1 MNKIQFFDG
10 GMGTMLQAGG
20 LKAGE
25 LPESLNLKNP
35 ELVYSVHEAYANAG
49 ADIISTNTF
58 GANSLKFDNVQEIV
72 SAAVKLAKK
81 TGKKVA
87 LDMGPLGKLLKPSG
101 DLEFEEAYNLY
112 KEVILAAKD
121 EVDIIFFETM
131 TDLYEIKAGVL
142 AAKESCDLPIF
153 VSMMFDSNERL
164 LTGADIETAVTTLEG
179 LGVSAIGMNCGL
191 GPDEMLPLARKMR
204 SLTSLPMLVN
214 PNAGLPRSV
223 DGRTVFDVDAESFA
237 QKMQEIASLGVSYLG
252 GCCGTTPTHIKALVE
267 ACGKT
272 ESFIPCAEKSTRV
285 SSYSKTV
292 NFAEKPIIIGERIN
306 PTGKKLFKEALRNK
320 DIGYIINE
328 GVSQKDRGAHILDV
342 NVGLPE
348 IDENE
353 MMRSAVEALQGVT
366 DLPLQIDTADLIAME
381 TALRMYNGKP
391 MLNSVNGK
399 EESMNS
405 VFPLVKKYGAVVVCL
420 CLDENGIPKTADG
433 RIKIAEKIIAKAE
446 EYGIDKSELIFDA
459 LAMTI
464 STDPQG
470 ANETLKTVKYLNET
484 LGVKTILGVSNISFG
499 LPEREI
505 VNSNFFNMALSN
517 GLSAGIINPLS
528 DSMMNTYYAF
538 MALRGLDN
546 NCESYIA
553 NVSKSQALQTAAQEA
568 DLRTAIIK
576 GMKKKAVE
584 CTQELVGIKDSLE
597 IINGYIMP
605 ALDFV
610 GEGFE
615 KNKIFLPQL
624 LMSAESAKASFEVIK
639 ASMPKDTAEKK
650 GEKIILATVHGDIHD
665 IGKNIVKVLLENYG
679 YDVIDLG
686 KDVPEEKVLEVVK
699 ENDVKLVGLSALM
712 TTTVPAMER
721 TIELVHKNTDAKVV
735 VGGAVLTQSYAEMI
749 NADYYAADATET
761 VKIAKNFFKMQNNYQ
776 KVVDFCNSL

>member
-1 MNKIQFFDG
+1 MSKISFFDG
-10 GMGTMLQAGG
+10 GMGTMLQADG

-25 LPESLNLKNP
+25 LPENLNLTNP
-35 ELVYSVHEAYANAG
+35 DLVYSVHKAYAESG

-58 GANSLKFDNVQEIV
+58 GVNGLKFNNVPEVV
-72 SAAVKLAKK
+72 SAAVSLAKK

-112 KEVILAAKD
+112 KEVIVAAKD

-142 AAKESCDLPIF
+142 AAKENCNLPVF

-179 LGVSAIGMNCGL
+179 LCVDAIGLNCGL
-191 GPDEMLPLARKMR
+191 GPGQMLPLARKMR
-204 SLTSLPMLVN
+204 QLSSLPMLVN

-223 DGRTVFDVDAESFA
+223 DGKTVFDVDADSFA
-237 QKMQEIASLGVSYLG
+237 EMMKEIADLGVSYLG
-252 GCCGTTPTHIKALVE
+252 GCCGTTPAHIKALVA
-267 ACGKT
+267 ACG
-272 ESFIPCAEKSTRV
+272 EIEAFIPENKKITRV

-292 NFAEKPIIIGERIN
+292 TFDEKPIIIGERIN
-306 PTGKKLFKEALRNK
+306 PTGKKRFKEALRNN
-320 DIGYIINE
+320 DIAYIINE
-328 GVSQKDRGAHILDV
+328 GVAQKEKGAHILDV

-366 DLPLQIDTADLIAME
+366 DSPLQIDTSDLTAME

-399 EESMNS
+399 EDSMHS
-405 VFPLVKKYGAVVVCL
+405 VFPLVKKYGAVTVCL
-420 CLDENGIPKTADG
+420 CLDENGIPSTAEG
-433 RIKIAEKIIAKAE
+433 RIKIAEKIIATAA

-459 LAMTI
+459 LAMTV
-464 STDPQG
+464 STDSQS
-470 ANETLKTVKYLNET
+470 ANETLKAVKYLTEN

-505 VNSNFFNMALSN
+505 VNSAFFNMALSS

-528 DSMMNTYYAF
+528 DAMMNTYYAF
-538 MALRGLDN
+538 TALKGLDP
-546 NCESYIA
+546 NCENYIK
-553 NVSKSQALQTAAQEA
+553 NVSKTEAIQPVAQET
-568 DLRTAIIK
+568 DLKSAIIK
-576 GMKKKAVE
+576 GLKKKAVE
-584 CTQELVGIKDSLE
+584 CTEELVKSVDSLQ
-597 IINGYIMP
+597 IINNYIMP

-610 GEGFE
+610 GDGFE

-624 LMSAESAKASFEVIK
+624 LMSAESAKAAFEVIK
-639 ASMPKDTAEKK
+639 ASMPADENEKK

-686 KDVPEEKVLEVVK
+686 KDVPEEAVLQAVID
-699 ENDVKLVGLSALM
+699 NNVKLVGLSALM
-712 TTTVPAMER
+712 TTTVPAMEK
-721 TIELVHKNTDAKVV
+721 TIELVHSNTDASVI
-735 VGGAVLTQSYAEMI
+735 VGGAVLTQTYAEMI
-749 NADYYAADATET
+749 KADFYAADATET
-761 VKIAKNFFKMQNNYQ
+761 VKIAKKFFKN
-776 KVVDFCNSL
+776 

>member
-25 LPESLNLKNP
+25 LPESLNFKNP

-272 ESFIPCAEKSTRV
+272 ESFIPCVEKSTRV

-366 DLPLQIDTADLIAME
+366 DLPLQIDTADLTAME

-446 EYGIDKSELIFDA
+446 EYGIDKSELVFDA

-470 ANETLKTVKYLNET
+470 ANETLNTVKYLNET

-528 DSMMNTYYAF
+528 ESMMNTYYAF

-553 NVSKSQALQTAAQEA
+553 NVSKSQAPQTAAQEA

-584 CTQELVGIKDSLE
+584 CTQELVRTTDSLE
-597 IINGYIMP
+597 IINRYIMP

-639 ASMPKDTAEKK
+639 ASMPKDTVEKK

-686 KDVPEEKVLEVVK
+686 KDVPEEKVLEAVK

-721 TIELVHKNTDAKVV
+721 TIELVHKNTDAKVI

-761 VKIAKNFFKMQNNYQ
+761 VKIAKKFFKNA
-776 KVVDFCNSL
+776 K

>member
-1 MNKIQFFDG
+1 
-10 GMGTMLQAGG
+10 MLQAGG

-25 LPESLNLKNP
+25 LPESLNIKNP
-35 ELVYSVHEAYANAG
+35 DLVYSVHEAYANAG

-58 GANSLKFDNVQEIV
+58 GVNSLKFDNVQEIV
-72 SAAVKLAKK
+72 CAAVSLAKK

-101 DLEFEEAYNLY
+101 DLEFEEAYELY
-112 KEVILAAKD
+112 KEVILGAKD
-121 EVDIIFFETM
+121 SVDIIFFETM

-142 AAKESCDLPIF
+142 AAKENCNLPIF

-164 LTGADIETAVTTLEG
+164 LTGADIETAVITLEG
-179 LGVSAIGMNCGL
+179 LGVDAIGMNCGL
-191 GPDEMLPLARKMR
+191 GPDEMLPLVKKMR
-204 SLTSLPMLVN
+204 GLTSLPIIVN

-223 DGRTVFDVDAESFA
+223 EGKTVFDVDAESFA
-237 QKMQEIASLGVSYLG
+237 EKMKEIASLGVSYLG
-252 GCCGTTPTHIKALVE
+252 GCCGTTPEHIKALVT
-267 ACGKT
+267 ACEKI
-272 ESFIPCAEKSTRV
+272 ESFIPRREKTTRV

-292 NFAEKPIIIGERIN
+292 NFDEKPIIIGERIN
-306 PTGKKLFKEALRNK
+306 PTGKKLFKEALRK
-320 DIGYIINE
+320 HDIGYIINE
-328 GVSQKDRGAHILDV
+328 GVAQKDRGAHILDV

-353 MMRSAVEALQGVT
+353 MMHDAVEALQGIT
-366 DLPLQIDTADLIAME
+366 DLPLQIDTANLMAME

-420 CLDENGIPKTADG
+420 CLDENGIPSTAEG
-433 RIKIAEKIIAKAE
+433 RIKIAEKIIAKAQ
-446 EYGIDKSELIFDA
+446 EYGIDKSELVFDA
-459 LAMTI
+459 LAMTV
-464 STDPQG
+464 STDTQS
-470 ANETLKTVKYLNET
+470 ANETLKAVKYLNDT

-505 VNSNFFNMALSN
+505 VNSAFFNMALSN

-528 DSMMNTYYAF
+528 DAMMNTYYAF
-538 MALRGLDN
+538 MALKGLDA
-546 NCESYIA
+546 NCENYIA
-553 NVSKSQALQTAAQEA
+553 NVSKAQATQPTLPEA
-568 DLRTAIIK
+568 DLKTAIIK

-584 CTQELVGIKDSLE
+584 CTQELIKSTDSLE
-597 IINGYIMP
+597 IINSYIMP

-639 ASMPKDTAEKK
+639 ASMPKEKTEKK

-686 KDVPEEKVLEVVK
+686 KDVPEEDVLRAVI

-712 TTTVPAMER
+712 TTTVPAMEK
-721 TIELVHKNTDAKVV
+721 TIELVHKNTDAAVI

-749 NADYYAADATET
+749 KADFYAADATQT
-761 VKIAKNFFKMQNNYQ
+761 VKIAKKYF
-776 KVVDFCNSL
+776 L

>member
-10 GMGTMLQAGG
+10 GLGTMLQARG

-25 LPESLNLKNP
+25 LPEALNLKNP
-35 ELVYSVHEAYANAG
+35 EMVYSVHEAYADAG

-58 GANSLKFDNVQEIV
+58 GANSLKFDNVKEIV
-72 SAAVKLAKK
+72 CAAVGLAKR

-87 LDMGPLGKLLKPSG
+87 LDIGPLGKLLRPSG
-101 DLEFEEAYNLY
+101 DLRFEEAYELY
-112 KEVILAAKD
+112 KEVILAGKD
-121 EVDIIFFETM
+121 GADIIFFETM

-142 AAKESCDLPIF
+142 AAKENSNLPIF

-164 LTGADIETAVTTLEG
+164 LTGADIETAVTMLEG
-179 LGVSAIGMNCGL
+179 LGVDAIGLNCGL
-191 GPDEMLPLARKMR
+191 GPDEMFPLAKKMR
-204 SLTSLPMLVN
+204 SLTSLPMILN

-223 DGRTVFDVDAESFA
+223 DGKTVFDIDADSFA
-237 QKMQEIASLGVSYLG
+237 EKMQKIASLGVSYIG
-252 GCCGTTPTHIKALVE
+252 GCCGTTPKHIQALVSS
-267 ACGKT
+267 CKKI
-272 ESFIPCAEKSTRV
+272 ESFVPENKKVTRV
-285 SSYSKTV
+285 SSYSKSV
-292 NFAEKPIIIGERIN
+292 VFDEKPIIIGERIN

-328 GVSQKDRGAHILDV
+328 GVSQKERGAHILDV

-353 MMRSAVEALQGVT
+353 MMYSAVEALQGVT
-366 DLPLQIDTADLIAME
+366 DLPLQIDTADIKAME

-420 CLDENGIPKTADG
+420 CLDESGIPKTAEG
-433 RIKIAEKIIAKAE
+433 RIKIAEKIIVKAE
-446 EYGIDKSELIFDA
+446 EYGIDKSDLIFDA

-464 STDPQG
+464 STDSQS
-470 ANETLKTVKYLNET
+470 ANETLKAVRYLNDN

-499 LPEREI
+499 LPDRET
-505 VNSNFFNMALSN
+505 VNSAFFNMALSN

-528 DSMMNTYYAF
+528 DAMMNTYHAF
-538 MALRGLDN
+538 MALRGLDE

-553 NVSKSQALQTAAQEA
+553 NVSKTQAVQPASQQV
-568 DLRTAIIK
+568 DLKTAIIK
-576 GMKKKAVE
+576 GMKQKAVE
-584 CTQELVGIKDSLE
+584 CTQELVKTKDSLE
-597 IINGYIMP
+597 IINCEIMP

-615 KNKIFLPQL
+615 KNRIFLPQL
-624 LMSAESAKASFEVIK
+624 LMSAESAKASFEIIK
-639 ASMPKDTAEKK
+639 ASMPKDTEEKK
-650 GEKIILATVHGDIHD
+650 GEKIVLATVHGDIHD

-686 KDVPEEKVLEVVK
+686 KDVPEEKVIEAVID
-699 ENDVKLVGLSALM
+699 NGVKLVGLSALM

-721 TIELVHKNTDAKVV
+721 TIELVHKNTDAKVI
-735 VGGAVLTQSYAEMI
+735 VGGAVLTKSYAEMI
-749 NADYYAADATET
+749 NADFYAADATET
-761 VKIAKNFFKMQNNYQ
+761 VKIAKNYFKNL
-776 KVVDFCNSL
+776 K

>member
-10 GMGTMLQAGG
+10 GLGTMLQARG

-25 LPESLNLKNP
+25 LPEALNLKNP
-35 ELVYSVHEAYANAG
+35 EMVYSVHEAYADAG

-58 GANSLKFDNVQEIV
+58 GANSLKFDNVKEIV
-72 SAAVKLAKK
+72 CAAVGLAKR

-87 LDMGPLGKLLKPSG
+87 LDIGPLGKLLRPSG
-101 DLEFEEAYNLY
+101 DLLFEEAYELY
-112 KEVILAAKD
+112 KEVILAGKD
-121 EVDIIFFETM
+121 GADIIFFETM

-142 AAKESCDLPIF
+142 AAKENSNLPIF

-164 LTGADIETAVTTLEG
+164 LTGADIETAVTMLEG
-179 LGVSAIGMNCGL
+179 LGVDAIGLNCGL
-191 GPDEMLPLARKMR
+191 GPDEMFPLAKKMR
-204 SLTSLPMLVN
+204 SLTSLPMILN

-223 DGRTVFDVDAESFA
+223 DGKTVFDIDAESFA
-237 QKMQEIASLGVSYLG
+237 EKMQKIASLGVSYIG
-252 GCCGTTPTHIKALVE
+252 GCCGTTPKHIQALVSSCKE
-267 ACGKT
+267 I
-272 ESFIPCAEKSTRV
+272 ESFVPENKKVTRV

-292 NFAEKPIIIGERIN
+292 VFDEKPIIIGERIN

-328 GVSQKDRGAHILDV
+328 GVSQKERGAHILDV

-353 MMRSAVEALQGVT
+353 MMYSAVEALQGVT
-366 DLPLQIDTADLIAME
+366 DLPLQIDTADIKAME

-420 CLDENGIPKTADG
+420 CLDESGIPKTAEG

-446 EYGIDKSELIFDA
+446 EYGIDKSDLIFDA

-464 STDPQG
+464 STDSQS
-470 ANETLKTVKYLNET
+470 ANETLKAVRYLNDN

-499 LPEREI
+499 LPERET
-505 VNSNFFNMALSN
+505 VNSAFFNMALSN

-528 DSMMNTYYAF
+528 DAMMNTYHAF
-538 MALRGLDN
+538 MALRGLDE

-553 NVSKSQALQTAAQEA
+553 NVSKTQAVQPASKQV
-568 DLRTAIIK
+568 DLKTAIIK
-576 GMKKKAVE
+576 GMKQKAVE
-584 CTQELVGIKDSLE
+584 CTQELVKTKDSLE
-597 IINGYIMP
+597 IINVEIMP

-615 KNKIFLPQL
+615 KNRIFLPQL

-639 ASMPKDTAEKK
+639 ASMPKDAEEKK

-686 KDVPEEKVLEVVK
+686 KDVPEEKVIEAVID
-699 ENDVKLVGLSALM
+699 NGVKLVGLSALM

-721 TIELVHKNTDAKVV
+721 TIELVHKNTDAKVI
-735 VGGAVLTQSYAEMI
+735 VGGAVLTKSYAEMI
-749 NADYYAADATET
+749 NADFYAADATET
-761 VKIAKNFFKMQNNYQ
+761 VKIAKNYFKNL
-776 KVVDFCNSL
+776 K

>member
-25 LPESLNLKNP
+25 LPETLNLKNP
-35 ELVYSVHEAYANAG
+35 DLVYSVHKAYAEAG

-58 GANSLKFDNVQEIV
+58 GANSLKLENVQDV
-72 SAAVKLAKK
+72 VRAAVSLAKK
-81 TGKKVA
+81 TGRKVA
-87 LDMGPLGKLLKPSG
+87 LDLGPLGRLLKPSG
-101 DLEFEEAYNLY
+101 DLEFEEAYELY
-112 KEVILAAKD
+112 KEVILVAKD
-121 EVDIIFFETM
+121 DVDIIFFETM

-142 AAKESCDLPIF
+142 AAKENCTLPVF
-153 VSMMFDSNERL
+153 VSMMFDQNERL

-179 LGVSAIGMNCGL
+179 LGVDAIGMNCGL
-191 GPDEMLPLARKMR
+191 GPVEMLPLAKKMR
-204 SLTSLPMLVN
+204 RLTSLPMLLN

-223 DGRTVFDVDAESFA
+223 DGKTVFDVDAESFSE
-237 QKMQEIASLGVSYLG
+237 KMKEIASLGVSYLG
-252 GCCGTTPTHIKALVE
+252 GCCGTTPDHIKALVE
-267 ACGKT
+267 ACQDIEAFT
-272 ESFIPCAEKSTRV
+272 PQNEKITRV

-292 NFAEKPIIIGERIN
+292 TFDEKPIIIGERIN
-306 PTGKKLFKEALRNK
+306 PTGKKLFKEALRNH

-328 GVSQKDRGAHILDV
+328 AIAQKDKGAHVLDV

-353 MMRSAVEALQGVT
+353 MMHDAVEALQSVT
-366 DLPLQIDTADLIAME
+366 DLPLQIDTADLKAME

-399 EESMNS
+399 AESMNS

-420 CLDENGIPKTADG
+420 CLDENGIPKTAEG
-433 RIKIAEKIIAKAE
+433 RIRIAEKIIAKAE
-446 EYGIDKSELIFDA
+446 EYGIDKSELVFDA
-459 LAMTI
+459 LALTV
-464 STDPQG
+464 STDPQS
-470 ANETLKTVKYLNET
+470 ANETLKAVKYLNET

-505 VNSNFFNMALSN
+505 INSAFFNMALSN

-528 DSMMNTYYAF
+528 DAMMNTYYAF
-538 MALRGLDN
+538 LALRGLDA
-546 NCESYIA
+546 NCENYISK
-553 NVSKSQALQTAAQEA
+553 VSKSQAVQTVAVDI
-568 DLRTAIIK
+568 DLKAAIIK

-584 CTQELVGIKDSLE
+584 CTAQLIKTTDSLE
-597 IINGYIMP
+597 IINSYIMP

-624 LMSAESAKASFEVIK
+624 LMSAESAKASFEIIK
-639 ASMPKDTAEKK
+639 TSMPSESTDKK

-686 KDVPEEKVLEVVK
+686 KDVPEEDVLKAVI
-699 ENDVKLVGLSALM
+699 ENNVKLVGLSALM
-712 TTTVPAMER
+712 TTTVPAMEN
-721 TIELVHKNTDAKVV
+721 TIELVHKNSDAAVI
-735 VGGAVLTQSYAEMI
+735 VGGAVLTKSYAEMI
-749 NADYYAADATET
+749 RADFYAADATQT
-761 VKIAKNFFKMQNNYQ
+761 VKIAKKYFENIN
-776 KVVDFCNSL
+776 LL

>member
-1 MNKIQFFDG
+1 
-10 GMGTMLQAGG
+10 MLQAGG

-25 LPESLNLKNP
+25 LPETLNLKNP
-35 ELVYSVHEAYANAG
+35 ELVYSVHKAYADAG

-58 GANSLKFDNVQEIV
+58 GVNSLKFDNVSEVVQ
-72 SAAVKLAKK
+72 AAVALAKK
-81 TGKKVA
+81 AGKKVA

-101 DLEFEEAYNLY
+101 DLEFEKAYELY

-121 EVDIIFFETM
+121 NVDIVFFETM

-142 AAKESCDLPIF
+142 AAKENCNLPIF

-179 LGVSAIGMNCGL
+179 LGIDAIGMNCGL
-191 GPDEMLPLARKMR
+191 GPAEMLPLAKKMR
-204 SLTSLPMLVN
+204 SLTSLPMLLN

-223 DGRTVFDVDAESFA
+223 DGKTVFDVDAESFA
-237 QKMQEIASLGVSYLG
+237 EMMKEFASLGVSYLG
-252 GCCGTTPTHIKALVE
+252 GCCGTTPAHIKALVS
-267 ACGKT
+267 ACKDA
-272 ESFIPCAEKSTRV
+272 ESFNPQKEKVTRV

-292 NFAEKPIIIGERIN
+292 NFGKKPIIIGERIN
-306 PTGKKLFKEALRNK
+306 PTGKKLFKEALRNH

-328 GVSQKDRGAHILDV
+328 GVSQKERGAHIIDV

-353 MMRSAVEALQGVT
+353 MMQSAVEALQGVT
-366 DLPLQIDTADLIAME
+366 DLPLQIDTADITAME

-399 EESMNS
+399 EESMTS

-433 RIKIAEKIIAKAE
+433 RIEIAKKIIAKAK
-446 EYGIDKSELIFDA
+446 EYGIDKSELVFDA
-459 LAMTI
+459 LAMTV
-464 STDPQG
+464 STDSQS
-470 ANETLKTVKYLNET
+470 ANETLKAVKYLNET

-505 VNSNFFNMALSN
+505 VNSAFFNMALSN

-528 DSMMNTYYAF
+528 DAMMNTYHAF
-538 MALRGLDN
+538 LALRGLDE

-553 NVSKSQALQTAAQEA
+553 NVSKTQVTQPVSKEV
-568 DLRTAIIK
+568 DLKTAIIK
-576 GMKKKAVE
+576 GMKQKAVE
-584 CTQELVGIKDSLE
+584 CTTELVKAKDSLE
-597 IINGYIMP
+597 IINGEIMP

-624 LMSAESAKASFEVIK
+624 LMSAESAKASFEIIK
-639 ASMPKDTAEKK
+639 ASMPKDATEEK

-686 KDVPEEKVLEVVK
+686 KDVPEEDVLQAVI
-699 ENDVKLVGLSALM
+699 ENNVKLVGLSALM

-721 TIELVHKNTDAKVV
+721 TIELVHKNTDAKVI
-735 VGGAVLTQSYAEMI
+735 VGGAVLTKSYAEMI
-749 NADYYAADATET
+749 NADFYASDATET
-761 VKIAKNFFKMQNNYQ
+761 VKIAKNYF
-776 KVVDFCNSL
+776 

>member
-1 MNKIQFFDG
+1 
-10 GMGTMLQAGG
+10 MLQAGG

-25 LPESLNLKNP
+25 LPETLNLKNP
-35 ELVYSVHEAYANAG
+35 ELVYRVHEAYANSG

-58 GANSLKFDNVQEIV
+58 GVNSLKFDNVSEV
-72 SAAVKLAKK
+72 VCAAVDLAKK
-81 TGKKVA
+81 AGKKVA

-101 DLEFEEAYNLY
+101 DLEFEEAYELY

-121 EVDIIFFETM
+121 NVDIIFFETM

-142 AAKESCDLPIF
+142 AAKENCNLPIF

-164 LTGADIETAVTTLEG
+164 LTGADIETAVTMLEG
-179 LGVSAIGMNCGL
+179 LGIDAIGMNCGL
-191 GPDEMLPLARKMR
+191 GPAEMLPLAKKMR
-204 SLTSLPMLVN
+204 SLTSLPLLLN

-223 DGRTVFDVDAESFA
+223 GGKTVFDVDAESFA
-237 QKMQEIASLGVSYLG
+237 ETMQEIAALGVSYLG
-252 GCCGTTPTHIKALVE
+252 GCCGTTPAHIKALVSACKDTE
-267 ACGKT
+267 A
-272 ESFIPCAEKSTRV
+272 FIPQKEKVTRV

-292 NFAEKPIIIGERIN
+292 NFGEKPIIIGERIN
-306 PTGKKLFKEALRNK
+306 PTGKKLFKEALRNH

-328 GVSQKDRGAHILDV
+328 GVSQKERGAHILDV

-353 MMRSAVEALQGVT
+353 MMHSAVEALQGVT
-366 DLPLQIDTADLIAME
+366 DLPLQIDTADIKAME
-381 TALRMYNGKP
+381 TALRMYNGKA

-433 RIKIAEKIIAKAE
+433 RIKIAEKIIAKAQ
-446 EYGIDKSELIFDA
+446 EYGIDKSELVFDA
-459 LAMTI
+459 LAMAV
-464 STDPQG
+464 STDSQS
-470 ANETLKTVKYLNET
+470 ANETLKAVKHLNDN

-505 VNSNFFNMALSN
+505 VNSAFFNMALSN

-528 DSMMNTYYAF
+528 DAMMNTYHAF
-538 MALRGLDN
+538 LALRGLDG

-553 NVSKSQALQTAAQEA
+553 NVSKTQTAQPVKKEV
-568 DLRTAIIK
+568 DLKTAIIK
-576 GMKKKAVE
+576 GMKQKAVE
-584 CTQELVGIKDSLE
+584 CTAELIKAKDSLE
-597 IINGYIMP
+597 IINDEIMP

-610 GEGFE
+610 GDGFE

-624 LMSAESAKASFEVIK
+624 LMSAESAKASFEIIK
-639 ASMPKDTAEKK
+639 ESMPKDSNEKK

-686 KDVPEEKVLEVVK
+686 KDVPEETVLQAVI

-721 TIELVHKNTDAKVV
+721 TIGLIHKNTEAKVI
-735 VGGAVLTQSYAEMI
+735 VGGAVLTESYARMI
-749 NADYYAADATET
+749 NADFYASDATQT
-761 VKIAKNFFKMQNNYQ
+761 VKIAKNFFENK
-776 KVVDFCNSL
+776 K

>member
-10 GMGTMLQAGG
+10 GLGTMLQAGG

-35 ELVYSVHEAYANAG
+35 ELVYSVHEAYAKAG

-58 GANSLKFDNVQEIV
+58 GVNSLKFDNVEETV
-72 SAAVKLAKK
+72 RAAVSLAKK

-87 LDMGPLGKLLKPSG
+87 LDLGPLGRLLKPSG
-101 DLEFEEAYNLY
+101 DLEFHEAYELY

-121 EVDIIFFETM
+121 SVDIIFFETM

-142 AAKESCDLPIF
+142 AAKENCDLPIF

-179 LGVSAIGMNCGL
+179 LRVSAIGMNCGA
-191 GPDEMLPLARKMR
+191 GPDEMLPRIKKMR
-204 SLTSLPMLVN
+204 SLTSLPMLLN
-214 PNAGLPRSV
+214 PNAGLPGCV
-223 DGRTVFDVDAESFA
+223 DGKTVYDVDADSFA
-237 QKMQEIASLGVSYLG
+237 QKMKEIAAVGVSYLG
-252 GCCGTTPTHIKALVE
+252 GCCGTTPAHIKALVN
-267 ACGKT
+267 ACDSID
-272 ESFIPCAEKSTRV
+272 SFIPKKEKVTRV
-285 SSYSKTV
+285 SSFSKTV
-292 NFAEKPIIIGERIN
+292 NFDDKPVIIGERIN
-306 PTGKKLFKEALRNK
+306 PTGKKFFKEALRNH

-328 GVSQKDRGAHILDV
+328 GIAQKEKGAHILDV

-353 MMRSAVEALQGVT
+353 MMHSAIEALQGVT
-366 DLPLQIDTADLIAME
+366 DLPLQIDTADLKAME

-399 EESMNS
+399 EESMNA
-405 VFPLVKKYGAVVVCL
+405 VFSLVRKYGAVVVCL
-420 CLDENGIPKTADG
+420 CLDENGIPKTAEG
-433 RIKIAEKIIAKAE
+433 RIAIAEKIIAKAK
-446 EYGIDKSELIFDA
+446 EYGIDKSELVFDA
-459 LAMTI
+459 LAMTV
-464 STDPQG
+464 STDPQS
-470 ANETLKTVKYLNET
+470 ANETLKAVKYLNET

-505 VNSNFFNMALSN
+505 VNSAFFNMALSS

-528 DSMMNTYYAF
+528 DAMMNTYYAF
-538 MALRGLDN
+538 LALKGLDA
-546 NCESYIA
+546 NCENYIA
-553 NVSKSQALQTAAQEA
+553 KVSKAQTVQQTAVNI
-568 DLRTAIIK
+568 DLRSAIIK
-576 GMKKKAVE
+576 GMKQKAVE
-584 CTQELVGIKDSLE
+584 CTQELIKTEDSLT
-597 IINGYIMP
+597 IINSYIMP
-605 ALDFV
+605 ALDNV

-615 KNKIFLPQL
+615 KNKVFLPQL

-639 ASMPKDTAEKK
+639 SAMAKDTVAEK

-686 KDVPEEKVLEVVK
+686 KDVPEEEVLRAVK
-699 ENDVKLVGLSALM
+699 ENDAKLVGLSALM

-721 TIELVHKNTDAKVV
+721 TIDLVHKNTDAKVI

-749 NADYYAADATET
+749 NADFYAADATQT
-761 VKIAKNFFKMQNNYQ
+761 VKIAKNYFKNL
-776 KVVDFCNSL
+776 K

>member
-1 MNKIQFFDG
+1 MSKLKFFDG

-25 LPESLNLKNP
+25 LPETLNLTNP
-35 ELVYSVHEAYANAG
+35 DLVYSIHKAYAEAG

-58 GANSLKFDNVQEIV
+58 GVNGLKFDNVPEVV
-72 SAAVKLAKK
+72 SAAVSLAKK

-101 DLEFEEAYNLY
+101 DLEFEEAYSLY
-112 KEVILAAKD
+112 KEIIDTAKD
-121 EVDIIFFETM
+121 SVDIIFFETM

-142 AAKESCDLPIF
+142 AAKESCDLPVF

-179 LGVSAIGMNCGL
+179 LRVDAIGLNCGL
-191 GPDEMLPLARKMR
+191 GPEQMLPLARKMR
-204 SLTSLPMLVN
+204 QLSSLPMLVN

-223 DGRTVFDVDAESFA
+223 DGKTVFDVDADAFA
-237 QKMQEIASLGVSYLG
+237 EKMKEIAAIGVSYLG
-252 GCCGTTPTHIKALVE
+252 GCCGTTPAHIKALVT
-267 ACGKT
+267 ACSNT
-272 ESFIPCAEKSTRV
+272 ESCIPENKKITRV

-292 NFAEKPIIIGERIN
+292 TFGEKPIIIGERIN
-306 PTGKKLFKEALRNK
+306 PTGKKRFKEALRNN
-320 DIGYIINE
+320 DIAYIINE
-328 GVSQKDRGAHILDV
+328 GISQKEKGAHVLDV

-366 DLPLQIDTADLIAME
+366 DLPLQIDTSDLTAME

-399 EESMNS
+399 EESMHS
-405 VFPLVKKYGAVVVCL
+405 VFPLVKKYGAVTVCL
-420 CLDENGIPKTADG
+420 CLDEDGIPSTANG
-433 RIKIAEKIIAKAE
+433 RIKIAEKIIATAA

-459 LAMTI
+459 LAMTV
-464 STDPQG
+464 STDSQS
-470 ANETLKTVKYLNET
+470 ANETLKAVKYLTKN

-505 VNSNFFNMALSN
+505 ANSAFFNMALTS

-528 DSMMNTYYAF
+528 DAMMNTYHAF
-538 MALRGLDN
+538 MALKGLDP
-546 NCESYIA
+546 NCENYIK
-553 NVSKSQALQTAAQEA
+553 NVSKTEAAQPVVKEI
-568 DLRTAIIK
+568 DLKSAIIK
-576 GMKKKAVE
+576 GLKKKAVE
-584 CTQELVGIKDSLE
+584 CTEELIKKADSLQ
-597 IINGYIMP
+597 IINNYIMP

-610 GEGFE
+610 GDGFE

-624 LMSAESAKASFEVIK
+624 LMSAESAKAAFEVIK
-639 ASMPKDTAEKK
+639 ASMPAGENEKK

-686 KDVPEEKVLEVVK
+686 KDVPEETVLQAVVD
-699 ENDVKLVGLSALM
+699 NDVRLVGLSALM
-712 TTTVPAMER
+712 TTTVPAMEK
-721 TIELVHKNTDAKVV
+721 TIELLHENTDAGVV
-735 VGGAVLTQSYAEMI
+735 VGGAVLTQNYAEMI
-749 NADYYAADATET
+749 KADFYAADATET
-761 VKIAKNFFKMQNNYQ
+761 VKIAKKFFEN
-776 KVVDFCNSL
+776 

>member
-1 MNKIQFFDG
+1 
-10 GMGTMLQAGG
+10 MLQAGG

-25 LPESLNLKNP
+25 LPETLNLKNP
-35 ELVYSVHEAYANAG
+35 ELVYSVHKAYADAG

-58 GANSLKFDNVQEIV
+58 GVNSLKFDNVSEVVQ
-72 SAAVKLAKK
+72 AAVALAKK
-81 TGKKVA
+81 AGKKVA

-101 DLEFEEAYNLY
+101 DLEFEKAYELY

-121 EVDIIFFETM
+121 TVDIVFFETM

-142 AAKESCDLPIF
+142 AAKENCNLPIF

-179 LGVSAIGMNCGL
+179 LGIDAIGMNCGL
-191 GPDEMLPLARKMR
+191 GPAEMLPLAKKMR
-204 SLTSLPMLVN
+204 SLTSLPMLLN

-223 DGRTVFDVDAESFA
+223 DGKTVFDVDAESFA
-237 QKMQEIASLGVSYLG
+237 EMMKEFASLGVSYLG
-252 GCCGTTPTHIKALVE
+252 GCCGTTPAHIKALVS
-267 ACGKT
+267 ACKDA
-272 ESFIPCAEKSTRV
+272 ESFIPQKEKVTRV

-292 NFAEKPIIIGERIN
+292 NFGKKPIIIGERIN
-306 PTGKKLFKEALRNK
+306 PTGKKLFKEALRNH

-328 GVSQKDRGAHILDV
+328 GVSQKERGAHILDV

-353 MMRSAVEALQGVT
+353 MMQSAVEALQGVT
-366 DLPLQIDTADLIAME
+366 DLPLQIDTADITAME

-433 RIKIAEKIIAKAE
+433 RIEIAKKIIAKAH
-446 EYGIDKSELIFDA
+446 EYGIDKSELVFDA
-459 LAMTI
+459 LAMTV
-464 STDPQG
+464 STDSQS
-470 ANETLKTVKYLNET
+470 ANETLKAVKYLNET

-505 VNSNFFNMALSN
+505 VNSAFFNMALSN

-528 DSMMNTYYAF
+528 DAMMNTYHAF
-538 MALRGLDN
+538 LALRGLDE

-553 NVSKSQALQTAAQEA
+553 NVSKTQVAQPVSKEV
-568 DLRTAIIK
+568 DLKTAIIK
-576 GMKKKAVE
+576 GMKQKAVE
-584 CTQELVGIKDSLE
+584 CTTELVKAKDSLE
-597 IINGYIMP
+597 IINGEIMP

-610 GEGFE
+610 DEGFE
-615 KNKIFLPQL
+615 KNRIFLPQL
-624 LMSAESAKASFEVIK
+624 LMSAESAKASFEIIK
-639 ASMPKDTAEKK
+639 ASMPKDVTEKK

-686 KDVPEEKVLEVVK
+686 KDVPEEDILQAVI
-699 ENDVKLVGLSALM
+699 ENNVKLVGLSALM

-721 TIELVHKNTDAKVV
+721 TIELVHKNTDAKVI
-735 VGGAVLTQSYAEMI
+735 VGGAVLTKSYAEMI
-749 NADYYAADATET
+749 NADFYASDATET
-761 VKIAKNFFKMQNNYQ
+761 VKTAKKYFQN
-776 KVVDFCNSL
+776 

>member
-1 MNKIQFFDG
+1 
-10 GMGTMLQAGG
+10 MLQAGG

-25 LPESLNLKNP
+25 LPETLNIENP
-35 ELVYSVHEAYANAG
+35 DLVYSVHKAYAEAG

-58 GANSLKFDNVQEIV
+58 GANSLKFANVQDV
-72 SAAVKLAKK
+72 VRAAVSLAKK

-87 LDMGPLGKLLKPSG
+87 LDLGPLGKLLKPSG
-101 DLEFEEAYNLY
+101 ELEFEEAYNLY

-121 EVDIIFFETM
+121 DVDIIFFETM

-142 AAKESCDLPIF
+142 AAKENCSLPVF
-153 VSMMFDSNERL
+153 VSMMFDQNERL

-179 LGVSAIGMNCGL
+179 LGVDTIGMNCGL
-191 GPDEMLPLARKMR
+191 GPVEMLPLAKKMR
-204 SLTSLPMLVN
+204 SLTSLPMLLN

-223 DGRTVFDVDAESFA
+223 DGKTVFDVDAESFSE
-237 QKMQEIASLGVSYLG
+237 KMKEIASLGVSYLG
-252 GCCGTTPTHIKALVE
+252 GCCGTTPAHIKALVE
-267 ACGKT
+267 ACQNT
-272 ESFIPCAEKSTRV
+272 EAFVPQNEKITRI

-292 NFAEKPIIIGERIN
+292 TFGEKPIIIGERIN
-306 PTGKKLFKEALRNK
+306 PTGKKLFKEALRNH

-328 GVSQKDRGAHILDV
+328 GIAQKDKGAHILDV

-353 MMRSAVEALQGVT
+353 MMHDAVEALQGVT
-366 DLPLQIDTADLIAME
+366 DLPLQIDTADLKAME

-399 EESMNS
+399 EESMSS

-420 CLDENGIPKTADG
+420 CLDENGIPKTAEG

-446 EYGIDKSELIFDA
+446 EYGIDKSELVFDA
-459 LAMTI
+459 LALTV
-464 STDPQG
+464 STDPQS
-470 ANETLKTVKYLNET
+470 ANETLKAVKYLNET

-505 VNSNFFNMALSN
+505 VNSAFFNMALSN

-528 DSMMNTYYAF
+528 DAMMNTYYAF
-538 MALRGLDN
+538 LALKGLDT
-546 NCESYIA
+546 NCENYIS
-553 NVSKSQALQTAAQEA
+553 NVSKTQAVQTAAIDV
-568 DLRTAIIK
+568 DLKTAIIK
-576 GMKKKAVE
+576 GMKNKAVE
-584 CTQELVGIKDSLE
+584 CTTELVRTTDSLE
-597 IINGYIMP
+597 IINSYIMP

-639 ASMPKDTAEKK
+639 ASMPSEATDKK

-686 KDVPEEKVLEVVK
+686 KDVPEEEVLNAVI

-712 TTTVPAMER
+712 TTTVPAMEK
-721 TIELVHKNTDAKVV
+721 TIELVHKNTDASVI
-735 VGGAVLTQSYAEMI
+735 VGGAVLTESYAQMI
-749 NADYYAADATET
+749 NAEFYAADATQT
-761 VKIAKNFFKMQNNYQ
+761 VKIAKKYFENVK
-776 KVVDFCNSL
+776 KL

>member
-1 MNKIQFFDG
+1 
-10 GMGTMLQAGG
+10 MLQAGG
-20 LKAGE
+20 MKAGE
-25 LPESLNLKNP
+25 LPESLNFKNP
-35 ELVYSVHEAYANAG
+35 ELVYSVHKAYAEAG

-58 GANSLKFDNVQEIV
+58 GANALKFDNVQEIV
-72 SAAVKLAKK
+72 CAAVSLAKK

-87 LDMGPLGKLLKPSG
+87 LDLGPLGRLLKPSG
-101 DLEFEEAYNLY
+101 DLEFEEAYELY
-112 KEVILAAKD
+112 KEVILVAKD
-121 EVDIIFFETM
+121 DVDIIFFETM

-142 AAKESCDLPIF
+142 AAKENCSLPVF
-153 VSMMFDSNERL
+153 VSMMFDQNERL

-179 LGVSAIGMNCGL
+179 LGVNAIGMNCGL
-191 GPDEMLPLARKMR
+191 GPAEMLPLAKKMR
-204 SLTSLPMLVN
+204 SLTSLPMLLN

-223 DGRTVFDVDAESFA
+223 DGKTVFDVDAESFSE
-237 QKMQEIASLGVSYLG
+237 KMKEIATLGVSYLG
-252 GCCGTTPTHIKALVE
+252 GCCGTTPDHIKALVSACQNIE
-267 ACGKT
+267 AFTPQNKK
-272 ESFIPCAEKSTRV
+272 ITRV

-292 NFAEKPIIIGERIN
+292 TFGEKPIIIGERIN
-306 PTGKKLFKEALRNK
+306 PTGKKLFKEALRNH

-328 GVSQKDRGAHILDV
+328 GIVQKDKGAHILDV

-353 MMRSAVEALQGVT
+353 MMHDAVEALQGVT
-366 DLPLQIDTADLIAME
+366 NLPLQIDTADLKAME

-420 CLDENGIPKTADG
+420 CLDENGIPKTAEG
-433 RIKIAEKIIAKAE
+433 RIEIAEKIIAKAE
-446 EYGIDKSELIFDA
+446 EYGIDKSELVFDA
-459 LAMTI
+459 LALTV
-464 STDPQG
+464 STDSQS
-470 ANETLKTVKYLNET
+470 ANETLKAVKYLNET

-505 VNSNFFNMALSN
+505 VNSAFFNMALSN

-528 DSMMNTYYAF
+528 DAMMNTYYAF
-538 MALRGLDN
+538 LALRGLDA
-546 NCESYIA
+546 NCESYIS
-553 NVSKSQALQTAAQEA
+553 NVSKAQAVQATAVNV
-568 DLRTAIIK
+568 DLKAAIIK
-576 GMKKKAVE
+576 GMKNKAVE
-584 CTQELVGIKDSLE
+584 CTTQLVKTTDSLE
-597 IINGYIMP
+597 IINSYIMP
-605 ALDFV
+605 ALDFM

-639 ASMPKDTAEKK
+639 ASLSAEATDKK

-686 KDVPEEKVLEVVK
+686 KDVPEDEVLQAVI
-699 ENDVKLVGLSALM
+699 ENNVKLVGLSALM
-712 TTTVPAMER
+712 TTTVPAMEK
-721 TIELVHKNTDAKVV
+721 TIELVHKNTDAAVI
-735 VGGAVLTQSYAEMI
+735 VGGAVLTESYAQTI
-749 NADYYAADATET
+749 NADFYAADATQA
-761 VKIAKNFFKMQNNYQ
+761 VKIAKKYFENAKN
-776 KVVDFCNSL
+776 L

>member
-10 GMGTMLQAGG
+10 GLGTMLQAGG

-25 LPESLNLKNP
+25 LPESLNIKNP

-58 GANSLKFDNVQEIV
+58 GVNSLKFENVQEIV
-72 SAAVKLAKK
+72 CAAVSLAKK

-101 DLEFEEAYNLY
+101 DLEFNEAYELY
-112 KEVILAAKD
+112 KEVILAARD
-121 EVDIIFFETM
+121 SVDIIFFETM

-142 AAKESCDLPIF
+142 AAKENCNLPVF
-153 VSMMFDSNERL
+153 VSMMFDKNERL

-179 LGVSAIGMNCGL
+179 LGVDAIGMNCGL
-191 GPDEMLPLARKMR
+191 GPDEMLPLVRKMR
-204 SLTSLPMLVN
+204 GLTSLPIIVN

-223 DGRTVFDVDAESFA
+223 DGKTVFDVDAMSFA
-237 QKMQEIASLGVSYLG
+237 EKMKEIASLGVSYLG
-252 GCCGTTPTHIKALVE
+252 GCCGTTPAHISTLVA
-267 ACGKT
+267 ACGDK
-272 ESFIPCAEKSTRV
+272 EAFVPHREKVTRV

-292 NFAEKPIIIGERIN
+292 NFGEKPIIIGERIN
-306 PTGKKLFKEALRNK
+306 PTGKKLFKEALRNH

-328 GVSQKDRGAHILDV
+328 GIAQKDRGAHILDV

-353 MMRSAVEALQGVT
+353 MMQSAVEALQGVT
-366 DLPLQIDTADLIAME
+366 DLPLQIDTADLRAME

-399 EESMNS
+399 AESMHS

-420 CLDENGIPKTADG
+420 CLDEKGIPSTAQG
-433 RIKIAEKIIAKAE
+433 RISIAEKIIATAA
-446 EYGIDKSELIFDA
+446 EYGIDKSELVFDA

-464 STDPQG
+464 STDAQS
-470 ANETLKTVKYLNET
+470 ANETLKAVKYLTDT

-505 VNSNFFNMALSN
+505 VNSAFFNMALTN

-528 DSMMNTYYAF
+528 DAMMNTYYAF
-538 MALRGLDN
+538 TALRGWDM

-553 NVSKSQALQTAAQEA
+553 NVSKAQTIQTATA
-568 DLRTAIIK
+568 DVDLKTAIIK
-576 GMKKKAVE
+576 GMKQKAVE
-584 CTQELVGIKDSLE
+584 CTQLLVKSEESLS
-597 IINGYIMP
+597 IINSHIMP

-639 ASMPKDTAEKK
+639 ASMPTDNAEKK

-686 KDVPEEKVLEVVK
+686 KDVPEEDVLNAVI
-699 ENDVKLVGLSALM
+699 ENNIKLVGLSALM
-712 TTTVPAMER
+712 TTTVPAMEK
-721 TIELVHKNTDAKVV
+721 TIELVHKNTDAAVI
-735 VGGAVLTQSYAEMI
+735 VGGAVLTESYAEMI
-749 NADYYAADATET
+749 NADYYAADATQT
-761 VKIAKNFFKMQNNYQ
+761 VKIAKKYFKNT
-776 KVVDFCNSL
+776 KKI